1 MANRHLI
8 AWLLDLDLLERH
20 ELRGLDLDLELALDV
35 VLLALLAGAFNKRV
49 ELLRLNDHV
58 DLEAAE
64 VAG

>member
-35 VLLALLAGAFNKRV
+35 VLLALLAGAFN
-49 ELLRLNDHV
+49 
-58 DLEAAE
+58 
-64 VAG
+64 